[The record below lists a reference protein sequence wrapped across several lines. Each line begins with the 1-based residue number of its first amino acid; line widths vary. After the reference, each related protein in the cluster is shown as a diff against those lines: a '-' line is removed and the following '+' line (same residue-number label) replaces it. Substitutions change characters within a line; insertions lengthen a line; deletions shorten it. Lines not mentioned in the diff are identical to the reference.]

1 MQKTKLPNGLELI
14 VKENRAA
21 PVVAI
26 QVWVRVG
33 SADELEGEHGL
44 AHVHE
49 HMLFKGTARRGV
61 GEIAST
67 IEGVGGEINA
77 WTSFDETV
85 YHVTMASR
93 DFDTGLDIL
102 ADAVQHSVFDPE
114 ELTKELEV
122 VLEEI
127 RRGNDMPSRVMSQN
141 LFSTTFRTHPYSRP
155 IIGFVDTVKSF
166 TREGI
171 LEFYRR
177 WYQPKNMT
185 LVVVGDVDT
194 AHVVK
199 KARELFTR
207 SDAAEQ
213 RFTSPRVSE
222 PAQAE
227 ARAIVEFQ
235 DIEETHLGLAW
246 PGVPFHHEDTAA
258 VDVLSVLL
266 GSGDSSRLYQRVKRE
281 KELVNEVYAYA
292 YTPKDVGLFTVGATI
307 HGPKVLEAQAAL
319 LEEAYRL
326 RFEPPT
332 AAEVEKARTILLSD
346 AVYQKETV
354 QGIARKIGF
363 FEVIAGGAEH
373 EERYYEAVRRVTP
386 ERVSEVARRYL
397 RHDQLSVSVLAPE
410 GHRVSLDSGR
420 VLDDARAVETALQKA
435 HAPVRFELGPASVA
449 KLRLENGATL
459 LVRQDDAVPLVSVRA
474 AAVGG
479 LLLET
484 EATNGISHML
494 GELLTRGTK
503 RFSAEQIAEQLDSM
517 ASGVSGV
524 SGRNSMGLSGTF
536 LKEHWTKGF
545 EIFSSCLLEPIFDPQ
560 EIERERKTQLED
572 IAGRR
577 DSLSSVAFDTF
588 AETLWK
594 QHPYRLPTVGKE
606 SSVKSLSRE
615 QLLAAYHSQLNPE
628 RLVLS
633 VVGAVDVAATV
644 ELFQRRI
651 GGARAPA
658 GTPAPVLPSVEAPP
672 AEPRAGFVAKQKEQ
686 AHLVLGFPGITLQD
700 PRKWSLEVLATVLAG
715 QGGRLFLELRDRQSL
730 AYSVTAFSME
740 GLAPGY
746 FAGYIGTAQDKLET
760 AERGLK
766 AELEKV
772 REAGI
777 TREELERAQRY
788 LVGTHEIALQR
799 ASARAG
805 TMALN
810 EAYGL
815 GYDDYLRYGERIQA
829 VTLESVRET
838 AREIIRFDRM
848 VRSVVAAG

>member
-49 HMLFKGTARRGV
+49 HMLFKGTKRRGV

-67 IEGVGGEINA
+67 IEGAGGEVNA

-102 ADAVQHSVFDPE
+102 ADAVQNSIFDPD
-114 ELTKELEV
+114 ELSKELEV

-127 RRGNDMPSRVMSQN
+127 RRGNDTPSRVMSQN

-155 IIGFVDTVKSF
+155 IIGYVETVKSF

-177 WYQPKNMT
+177 WYQPRNMT
-185 LVVVGDVDT
+185 LVVVGDVET
-194 AHVVK
+194 KHVVE

-207 SDAAEQ
+207 SDSPDAPFQ
-213 RFTSPRVSE
+213 SPRKTE
-222 PAQAE
+222 PPQTE
-227 ARAIVEFQ
+227 PRSIVEFQ
-235 DIEETHLGLAW
+235 EVEETHLGLSWA
-246 PGVPFHHEDTAA
+246 GVGFHHEDTAA
-258 VDVLSVLL
+258 IDVLSVLL
-266 GSGDSSRLYQRVKRE
+266 GSGDSSRLFQKVKRE
-281 KELVNEVYAYA
+281 KELVNECYSYA
-292 YTPKDVGLFTVGATI
+292 YTPKDTGLFTVGATI
-307 HGPKVLEAQAAL
+307 HGPGVLEAQAAL
-319 LEEAYRL
+319 LEETYRL
-326 RFEPPT
+326 RFQPPT
-332 AAEVEKARTILLSD
+332 AAEVEKAKTILLSD

-363 FEVIAGGAEH
+363 FEVIAGGAEY
-373 EERYYEAVRRVTP
+373 EERYYDAVRQVTP

-397 RHDQLSVSVLAPE
+397 DHQHLSVSVVAPAAQ
-410 GHRVSLDSGR
+410 RATLDSSR
-420 VLDDARAVETALQKA
+420 VLEAARAVEDRLKKE
-435 HAPVRFELGPASVA
+435 HAPVRFELGAASVA
-449 KLRLENGATL
+449 KVRLANGATL
-459 LVRQDDAVPLVSVRA
+459 LVRQDDAVPLVSLRV

-484 EATNGISHML
+484 KETNGISHML

-517 ASGVSGV
+517 ASGIGGV
-524 SGRNSMGLSGTF
+524 SGRNSMGMSATF
-536 LKEHWTKGF
+536 LKEHWGRGF
-545 EIFSSCLLEPIFDPQ
+545 EIFSSCLLEPSFDPQ
-560 EIERERKTQLED
+560 EIERERKSQLED
-572 IAGRR
+572 IAARR
-577 DSLSSVAFDTF
+577 DSLSTVAFEMF
-588 AETLWK
+588 AEALW
-594 QHPYRLPTVGKE
+594 QEHPYRLPTVGHE
-606 SSVKSLSRE
+606 SSVKNITRE
-615 QLLAAYHSQLNPE
+615 QLVAAYHTQLNPS
-628 RLVLS
+628 RLVIS
-633 VVGAVDVAATV
+633 VVGSVDIPATIA
-644 ELFQRRI
+644 LFQRRI
-651 GGARAPA
+651 GAASGPT
-658 GTPAPVLPSVEAPP
+658 GFSTPVLPAVEAPP
-672 AEPRAGFVAKQKEQ
+672 TEPKARSAVKQKEQ
-686 AHLVLGFPGITLQD
+686 AHLVLGFPGLTLKD
-700 PRKWSLEVLATVLAG
+700 PQKWPLEVLSTVLAG
-715 QGGRLFLELRDRQSL
+715 QGGRLFLELRDKQSL
-730 AYSVTAFSME
+730 AYSVTAFTME

-746 FAGYIGTAQDKLET
+746 FAAYIGTAQDKLET

-766 AELEKV
+766 RELEKV
-772 REAGI
+772 REEGI
-777 TREELERAQRY
+777 TKDELERAQRY

-799 ASARAG
+799 ASSRAG

-815 GYDDYLRYGERIQA
+815 VYDDYLRFRERIEG
-829 VTLESVRET
+829 VTLASVKET
-838 AREIIRFDRM
+838 ARNIIRFDRL
-848 VRSVVAAG
+848 VRSVVAAT

>member
-1 MQKTKLPNGLELI
+1 MQKSKLPNGLELI

-49 HMLFKGTARRGV
+49 HMLFKGTTRRGV

-102 ADAVQHSVFDPE
+102 ADAVQHSVFDPD
-114 ELTKELEV
+114 ELGKELEV

-155 IIGFVDTVKSF
+155 IIGYVETVKSF

-185 LVVVGDVDT
+185 LVVVGDVET
-194 AHVVK
+194 KHVIE
-199 KARELFTR
+199 KAKELFTR
-207 SDAAEQ
+207 SDAADGK
-213 RFTSPRVSE
+213 FVSPRKVE
-222 PAQAE
+222 PSQTEPRFIA
-227 ARAIVEFQ
+227 EFQ
-235 DIEETHLGLAW
+235 EVEETHLGMAW
-246 PGVPFHHEDTAA
+246 GGVAFHHEDTAA
-258 VDVLSVLL
+258 IDVLSVLL
-266 GSGDSSRLYQRVKRE
+266 GSGDSSRLFRRVKRE
-281 KELVNEVYAYA
+281 KELVNECYSYA
-292 YTPKDVGLFTVGATI
+292 YTPKDVGIFTVGATI
-307 HGPKVLEAQAAL
+307 HGPGVLEAQDAL

-326 RFEPPT
+326 RFQPPT

-363 FEVIAGGAEH
+363 FEVIAGGAEY
-373 EERYYEAVRRVTP
+373 EERYYEAVRKVTP

-397 RHDQLSVSVLAPE
+397 DHKHLSVSVLAPE
-410 GHRVSLDSGR
+410 ALRSTLESSR
-420 VLDDARAVETALQKA
+420 VLEHAKEVEVRLQKE

-449 KLRLENGATL
+449 KVRLDNGATL

-484 EATNGISHML
+484 KENNGISHML
-494 GELLTRGTK
+494 SELLTRGTK
-503 RFSAEQIAEQLDSM
+503 QFSAEQISEQLDSM

-524 SGRNSMGLSGTF
+524 SGRNSMGMSGTF
-536 LKEHWTKGF
+536 LKEHWGRGF
-545 EIFSSCLLEPIFDPQ
+545 EIFSSCLLEPAFDPQ

-572 IAGRR
+572 IAARR
-577 DSLSSVAFDTF
+577 DSLSTVAFDLF
-588 AETLWK
+588 AESLWK
-594 QHPYRLPTVGKE
+594 THPYRLPTVGHEK
-606 SSVKSLSRE
+606 SVKSLSRE
-615 QLLAAYHSQLNPE
+615 QLVAAYHTQLNPE
-628 RLVLS
+628 RLVIS
-633 VVGAVDVAATV
+633 VVGSVDVPATI

-651 GGARAPA
+651 GVARAPA
-658 GTPAPVLPSVEAPP
+658 GTAAPVLPPVEAPP
-672 AEPRAGFVAKQKEQ
+672 AERRGGSVVKQKEQ
-686 AHLVLGFPGITLQD
+686 AHLVLGFPGITLRD
-700 PRKWSLEVLATVLAG
+700 PQKWPLEVLSTVLAG

-730 AYSVTAFSME
+730 AYSVTAFTME

-746 FAGYIGTAQDKLET
+746 FAAYIGTAQDKLET
-760 AERGLK
+760 AERGLVK
-766 AELEKV
+766 ELEKV
-772 REAGI
+772 RDEGI
-777 TREELERAQRY
+777 TKEELERAQRY

-799 ASARAG
+799 ASSRAG

-815 GYDDYLRYGERIQA
+815 GYDDYLRYRERIEA
-829 VTLESVRET
+829 VTLASVRDT
-838 AREIIRFDRM
+838 ARNIIRFDRL
-848 VRSVVAAG
+848 VRSVVSAA